1 MNANHKTIF
10 AAAAL
15 LCAMGAARADDPTP
29 DPYKD
34 WVSTKS
40 RAEVIEEMQAARAQ
54 GSLGMLEREDS
65 GSTQLAR
72 NVVPSTLTRQQV
84 IDEVLAARAAGVLGA
99 AGAED
104 SGSFLFARKGHNS
117 PGVDAQTFAGT
128 AR

>member
-1 MNANHKTIF
+1 MNANHKTIL

-15 LCAMGAARADDPTP
+15 LCAMGAAQADDPTP

-40 RAEVIEEMQAARAQ
+40 RAEVIGEMHAARVQ

-65 GSTQLAR
+65 GSALIAR
-72 NVVPSTLTRQQV
+72 NTAPSTLTRQQV
-84 IDEVLAARAAGVLGA
+84 IDEVLAERSAGVLGA
-99 AGAED
+99 TGAED
-104 SGSFLFARKGHNS
+104 GGSFLFARKGRTS
-117 PGVDAQTFAGT
+117 PGADQQNFAGA